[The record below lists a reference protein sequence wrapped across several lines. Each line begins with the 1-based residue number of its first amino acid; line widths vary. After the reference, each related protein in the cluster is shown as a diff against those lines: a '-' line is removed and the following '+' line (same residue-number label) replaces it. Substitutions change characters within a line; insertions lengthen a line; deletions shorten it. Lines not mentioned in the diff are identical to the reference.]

1 MKSFASVY
9 SVHMKAESKKI
20 KSIIIKRFCFL
31 YEEVRPYEIIKI
43 HVIQMALTYL
53 SVIFTDSCITW
64 ITL

>member
-9 SVHMKAESKKI
+9 SVHMKVESKKI

>member
-1 MKSFASVY
+1 
-9 SVHMKAESKKI
+9 MKAESKKI